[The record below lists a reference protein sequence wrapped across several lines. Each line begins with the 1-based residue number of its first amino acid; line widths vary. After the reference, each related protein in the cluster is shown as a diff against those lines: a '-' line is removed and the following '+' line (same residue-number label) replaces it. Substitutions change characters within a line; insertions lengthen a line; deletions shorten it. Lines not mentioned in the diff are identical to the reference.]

1 MNTFCKYALLQR
13 SVILFE
19 FDVIAFCFDWGVRV
33 YSVSDA
39 SILHDSQLPH
49 REISSRSQI

>member
-1 MNTFCKYALLQR
+1 MNAFCKYALLQR

-19 FDVIAFCFDWGVRV
+19 YDVTAAFVLIGV
-33 YSVSDA
+33 SESSDA

-49 REISSRSQI
+49 REISSRSQM